1 MSRPFTYLFFAFAR
15 WVGREARSVIPLLVV
30 RVWRR
35 VQGGWSV
42 ASHSTREVLVR
53 CYSYCFQ
60 CWWNIPT
67 ASRCPSN
74 LFFLLFVRVSLLLQ
88 PEQRS
93 VTKSY
98 VHFSTPGGIRF
109 PRRLGR
115 NEVAVGGCEADFAKV
130 FATQGVG
137 EATPKTLLHVVCSVI
152 REIAES
158 AYTSIGGCRG
168 GKTGRWRKKKECVKD
183 VCIFSHLLQYFRL
196 GLLIEYF
203 SKPLSLSLCTQTHTH
218 TCKQARASLSV
229 FDVCCWELPFLCPCS
244 NSATSSMR
252 LHWTSCQHPIILVFG
267 GLSYT
272 AVRLTS
278 SSTTNRE
285 RETSRGLLS
294 PGGSCLMVWWQKHFF
309 KAY

>member
-1 MSRPFTYLFFAFAR
+1 M
-15 WVGREARSVIPLLVV
+15 IPLLVV
-30 RVWRR
+30 CVWRR

-74 LFFLLFVRVSLLLQ
+74 LFFLLFVRVSLFLQ
-88 PEQRS
+88 PEQKS

-109 PRRLGR
+109 PQRLGR

-137 EATPKTLLHVVCSVI
+137 EATPKTLLHVVCSVT

-158 AYTSIGGCRG
+158 TYTSIGINSQYTSIGGCRG
-168 GKTGRWRKKKECVKD
+168 GKTGRCRKNKYVWKMFA
-183 VCIFSHLLQYFRL
+183 FS
-196 GLLIEYF
+196 LI
-203 SKPLSLSLCTQTHTH
+203 
-218 TCKQARASLSV
+218 
-229 FDVCCWELPFLCPCS
+229 CC
-244 NSATSSMR
+244 NTSG
-252 LHWTSCQHPIILVFG
+252 WD
-267 GLSYT
+267 
-272 AVRLTS
+272 
-278 SSTTNRE
+278 
-285 RETSRGLLS
+285 
-294 PGGSCLMVWWQKHFF
+294 CL
-309 KAY
+309 